1 MKRRDLLKSM
11 GAVAGA
17 AGLSKFLP
25 GCGDGG
31 GGVGS
36 PDAGEEGPPGIKNVV
51 LLMFE
56 NRSYD
61 HWLGA
66 RSMLEGKGGDGLVA
80 TMSNRDRDDN
90 EVKIWEASGSLCVP
104 DPPHG
109 WERSHEQWG
118 SGANAGF
125 LTTHQLGAPGD
136 LAPMQYMTRDQLP
149 VTWALAD
156 AYATCDRW
164 FASVMGPTWPNRMFW
179 LAGTSMGMQGNELP
193 PEDFTAD
200 TIFHRLDE
208 KGVPWKLYYGD
219 LPFLFL
225 LGHGFDVDP
234 VGRVLPLDD
243 FYTDCANGTLP
254 PVTYLDPPFG
264 YADDHPPHHPILG
277 QQFLASVYTALAN
290 SPQWKNT
297 LLIVTYDE
305 HGGFFDHVPP
315 PRCKHPTPLRPKWG
329 WARLTRRIVAWF
341 VENRYSPF
349 DFRHLGVRVP
359 TIVMSPWIAPRS
371 IDDRVY
377 DHSSIVATLRLLFA
391 PDEEALTARDRAAES
406 FHRLV
411 LGTDT
416 PRDLPETPAPAPPP
430 PDLPPTAPV
439 PAAEPTTS
447 TATQADTLAEQL
459 GALEVQLQELTAL
472 GLAERGEP
480 VAPAEIDALARF
492 ERFTRDERERVQG
505 TGGEE
510 LLAT

>member
-31 GGVGS
+31 GRVGS

-61 HWLGA
+61 HWMGA

-90 EVKIWEASGSLCVP
+90 EVTIWEASGSLCVP
-104 DPPHG
+104 DPPHSWG
-109 WERSHEQWG
+109 RSHDQWA

-136 LAPMQYMTRDQLP
+136 RAPMQYMTRDQLP

-156 AYATCDRW
+156 AYASCDRW
-164 FASVMGPTWPNRMFW
+164 FASVMGPTWPNRMYW

-200 TIFHRLDE
+200 TIFHRLDQ

-234 VGRVLPLDD
+234 VGRVLPIDD
-243 FYTDCANGTLP
+243 FYADCANGTLP

-277 QQFLASVYTALAN
+277 QQFLASVYTALAK

-297 LLIVTYDE
+297 LLVVTYDE
-305 HGGFFDHVPP
+305 HGGFFDHVSPP
-315 PRCKHPTPLRPKWG
+315 T
-329 WARLTRRIVAWF
+329 
-341 VENRYSPF
+341 
-349 DFRHLGVRVP
+349 VP
-359 TIVMSPWIAPRS
+359 
-371 IDDRVY
+371 D
-377 DHSSIVATLRLLFA
+377 
-391 PDEEALTARDRAAES
+391 DRAAMGFDQLGFRVPSLIVGPYVKQGFVSSVQRDHTSVLKHLETMFGLAPLTMRSSAANDLSDVIDTDRLAAGTPADPITLAPVDVTEAMADQQCKES
-406 FHRLV
+406 KTSAHDVLRFADRHPELV
-411 LGTDT
+411 AGWDRRHL
-416 PRDLPETPAPAPPP
+416 LPET
-430 PDLPPTAPV
+430 V
-439 PAAEPTTS
+439 RRIAAE
-447 TATQADTLAEQL
+447 
-459 GALEVQLQELTAL
+459 LE
-472 GLAERGEP
+472 RH
-480 VAPAEIDALARF
+480 
-492 ERFTRDERERVQG
+492 
-505 TGGEE
+505 GGGR
-510 LLAT
+510 LVPSR